1 MAIEGKIE
9 QAINLLER
17 TLSDSDQP
25 SAVVIQPP
33 DSGEFILGNRNG
45 FVCLATLCL
54 KAAMGKVQSF
64 ENEQWIVAV
73 EHDWDIKGLM
83 PDENAQTYLP
93 IKPTRFQI
101 IRQSTILLSILSFIA
116 CCIVVGFI
124 TIVRWIVH
132 SI

>member
-1 MAIEGKIE
+1 MATEEEIA
-9 QAINLLER
+9 QVLTLLEP
-17 TLSDSDQP
+17 TFSDSEQP
-25 SAVVIQPP
+25 PAVVIQPP

-54 KAAMGKVQSF
+54 KAAIGQIQSF
-64 ENEQWIVAV
+64 ENEPWIVAV
-73 EHDWDIKGLM
+73 EHDWEIKGLM

-93 IKPTRFQI
+93 IKPTRFQK
-101 IRQSTILLSILSFIA
+101 IRGSVILYSILFFIA
-116 CCIVVGFI
+116 FCIVVGFI